1 MKNKDLVKKL
11 AIALGIV
18 GSVNMLT
25 PAMSAMEEINDEFDE
40 IVSLDYQISKTL
52 EVANNLSRDDY
63 LDNTKALFIAS
74 GDFDY
79 QPIKIIT
86 DYVMN
91 LVKLLKKDKEQLT
104 DAQITDI
111 KNIVL
116 KMGRFAI
123 KDGYKMIEGRLQP
136 QISVGFS
143 YTNLAQCLKE
153 LVQHGLSKDK
163 LKDDLSSTFDDMME
177 DAGSEKFHW
186 NSPPQNETYLD
197 KYYDIFQILE
207 DSISKN

>member
-1 MKNKDLVKKL
+1 MSNRDFNKKL
-11 AIALGIV
+11 AIALGV
-18 GSVNMLT
+18 LGAGNMLT

-40 IVSLDYQISKTL
+40 VLYMNLGDQITKTL
-52 EVANNLSRDDY
+52 GVANNLSRDDY

-123 KDGYKMIEGRLQP
+123 KDGYKMIDGRLQP

-163 LKDDLSSTFDDMME
+163 LKDP
-177 DAGSEKFHW
+177 GSEKFRW
-186 NSPPQNETYLD
+186 NSPPQNETYLK